1 MSVPD
6 GSYAAVLDRFEE
18 TGEGRPAAVLVCER
32 DGEAVGDLV
41 VGQGALPQ
49 PGRHVDAVLDVEVA
63 NGELVAADYR
73 PAETECRRESAQSWF
88 DRLSRRPG
96 GDEDDEG

>member
-6 GSYAAVLDRFEE
+6 GEYVAVLDRFEE
-18 TGEGRPAAVLVCER
+18 TGDGRPVAVLVCER

-41 VGQGALPQ
+41 VEQGAVPQ
-49 PGRHVDAVLDVEVA
+49 PGRHVDAVLDVELEG
-63 NGELVAADYR
+63 GELVAADYR
-73 PAETECRRESAQSWF
+73 PAETDRRQESAQSRF

-96 GDEDDEG
+96 GDEDG